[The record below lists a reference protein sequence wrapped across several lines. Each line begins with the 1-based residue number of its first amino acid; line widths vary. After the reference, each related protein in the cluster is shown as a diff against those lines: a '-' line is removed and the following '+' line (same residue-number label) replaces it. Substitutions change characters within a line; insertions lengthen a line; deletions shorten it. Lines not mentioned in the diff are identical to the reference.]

1 MLVLALH
8 DPIPDGLLQVAGAL
22 GIVPHEC
29 GDPLEARRIFSAVT
43 PLIILLPAF
52 LGDEPTLPFMLECMD
67 RVPNIQTIMVVER
80 HQINEAAEAMRAGV
94 LDCLFRPF
102 SRARFAKTLIAAM
115 RRLGV
120 QVTDDALV
128 RAVQSPAPPGGQ
140 MAQPASDR
148 RRVPIHTVRPEGG
161 RRTAPGDAC
170 LLGDQPATVAL
181 RQAITAACEHRL
193 PVLLTGEAG
202 CGKSHCARRI
212 HAWSAWADAPFVRLD
227 CSALEPDALDEQ
239 MKNCASG
246 TTFFLDEISDLSP
259 QVQARLVRLIGE
271 DGPPGARLI
280 SATAQDPTALIRDG
294 RLRRDLFYR
303 LCATEIA
310 VPPLRARAGDV
321 PAIAAGLLA
330 EAAAQADSPLSRFS
344 PTAQDALRRN
354 PWPGNLRQLANMV
367 KSLVLRHSPAGT
379 TTVTPEMLPGML
391 SASAT
396 ATATPPEPLATGD
409 GTDLAALFRDQSLE
423 QIERRIIEAI
433 IRDHGGSVTRAARTL
448 KVAPSTLYR
457 KREIWTRK
465 DSDQDPGKDR

>member
-1 MLVLALH
+1 MLVPAH
-8 DPIPDGLLQVAGAL
+8 RDPIPDGLVQVAGAL

-29 GDPLEARRIFSAVT
+29 GDPLEARRIFSAVS

-52 LGDEPTLPFMLECMD
+52 LDDEPTLPFMLECMD
-67 RVPNIQTIMVVER
+67 QVPDVQTIMVVER

-102 SRARFAKTLIAAM
+102 SRERFAKTLAAAL

-120 QVTDDALV
+120 EVTDNALYQAI
-128 RAVQSPAPPGGQ
+128 RNSSQPGGQ
-140 MAQPASDR
+140 MAAPASEG
-148 RRVPIHTVRPEGG
+148 RRVPIHTAK
-161 RRTAPGDAC
+161 TADSGPTEIGDAC

-181 RQAITAACEHRL
+181 RLAIAAASEHRL

-202 CGKSHCARRI
+202 CGKSHCARLI
-212 HAWSAWADAPFVRLD
+212 HARSPWADAPFVRLD
-227 CSALEPDALDEQ
+227 CSALEPDMLDEQ
-239 MKNCASG
+239 VKNCASG

-280 SATAQDPTALIRDG
+280 SATAQDPAALTGDG

-310 VPPLRARAGDV
+310 VPPLRARADDV
-321 PAIAAGLLA
+321 PAIATGLLA
-330 EAAAQADSPLSRFS
+330 EAAAQTGSPLSHFS
-344 PTAQDALRRN
+344 PAAQDALRRN
-354 PWPGNLRQLANMV
+354 PWPGNMRQLANML
-367 KSLVLRHSPAGT
+367 KGLVLRQYPPGT
-379 TTVTPEMLPGML
+379 TTVTPEMLPGL
-391 SASAT
+391 PAAPAAST
-396 ATATPPEPLATGD
+396 VTGPLAADD
-409 GTDLAALFRDQSLE
+409 GADLAALFRDQSLD
-423 QIERRIIEAI
+423 QIERRVIEAI

-457 KREIWTRK
+457 KREIWARK
-465 DSDQDPGKDR
+465 DSAQDGGQDS